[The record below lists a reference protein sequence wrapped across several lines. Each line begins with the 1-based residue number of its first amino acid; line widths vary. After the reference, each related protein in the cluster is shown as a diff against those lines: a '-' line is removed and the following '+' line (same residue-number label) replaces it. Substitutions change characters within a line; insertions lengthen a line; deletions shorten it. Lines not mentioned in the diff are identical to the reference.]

1 MNKRLTFKLI
11 GKVLMVEAALMA
23 VPLVVSLLMGGG
35 DAPAILISMAI
46 TMAVGGL
53 LSLLRPRNDNLRAR
67 EASRSSRW
75 DGFWCRFFGGL
86 PFFFHGSIPSLVDC
100 FFEATSGFT
109 TTGSTILTDVEA
121 LPKGLLFWRSFT
133 HWVGGMGV
141 LVLTLALIPK
151 MGARSIHLMRA
162 ESPGPSMDKLVPR
175 VGNNA
180 RILYRLYI
188 GLSAL
193 MLIALLCTGV
203 NLYDR

>member
-67 EASRSSRW
+67 E
-75 DGFWCRFFGGL
+75 GFAIVALGWILVSFFGGL

-121 LPKGLLFWRSFT
+121 LPK
-133 HWVGGMGV
+133 
-141 LVLTLALIPK
+141 
-151 MGARSIHLMRA
+151 
-162 ESPGPSMDKLVPR
+162 
-175 VGNNA
+175 
-180 RILYRLYI
+180 
-188 GLSAL
+188 
-193 MLIALLCTGV
+193 
-203 NLYDR
+203 